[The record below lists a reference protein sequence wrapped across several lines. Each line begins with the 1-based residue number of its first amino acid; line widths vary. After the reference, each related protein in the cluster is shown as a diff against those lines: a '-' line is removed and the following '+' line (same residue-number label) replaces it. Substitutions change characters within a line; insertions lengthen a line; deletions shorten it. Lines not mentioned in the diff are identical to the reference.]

1 MKIFTVKPLTLTLL
15 AQIVLM
21 LTSCGLADL
30 RPDNLREQTT
40 LSAKS
45 STKGRAIL
53 ERMEQAHGGRQTWM
67 AHGSVEVVL
76 HDDWPNL
83 LERNFAMPWSHN
95 PSELR
100 MTMMLG
106 KDNARIEFLN
116 GDDKGHAWGLQQWA
130 TYLVEPGGL
139 PTFKA
144 HEDAWFYVPT
154 LAYFFEAPMRLSEA
168 QFVGYGGQRTLKNKT
183 YELVYLTWGSVEPR
197 DDIDQYVAWID
208 PQTQQ
213 LAFLEFTVRDL
224 FGFIT
229 AAAVYE
235 GWHEVQG
242 VMVPK
247 HITIVSGLDD
257 QEDVTHR
264 MDIKS
269 TRFNPTLPER
279 FLMPDPSK
287 RADKAAHGEAK

>member
-1 MKIFTVKPLTLTLL
+1 MKTLPLKLNALLLLLTLTG
-15 AQIVLM
+15 
-21 LTSCGLADL
+21 CGLSDL
-30 RPDNLREQTT
+30 RPEDLREQTKISE
-40 LSAKS
+40 LSS
-45 STKGRAIL
+45 NKGRAIL
-53 ERMEQAHGGRQTWM
+53 ERMEQAHGTRQAWM

-76 HDDWPNL
+76 EDDWPNL
-83 LERNFAMPWSHN
+83 LERNVAMPWSQN
-95 PSELR
+95 PSQLR

-106 KDNARIEFLN
+106 QDNARIEFLN
-116 GDDKGHAWGLQQWA
+116 GEDKGHAWGLQQWA

-139 PTFKA
+139 PKFKA

-168 QFVGYGGQRTLKNKT
+168 QFVAYGGTRTLNKKT

-208 PQTQQ
+208 PKTQQ
-213 LAFLEFTVRDL
+213 LAMLEFTVRDL

-247 HITIVSGLDD
+247 RITIVAGVDD
-257 QEDVTHR
+257 QGDVTHR

-269 TRFNPTLPER
+269 TRFNPELPAR

-287 RADKAAHGEAK
+287 RAQKADHGQAR